1 MAKFGVI
8 NWCFTGTCDN
18 RSRALA
24 QAFFGI
30 KIIIIYSV
38 SWAIVRNHAVT
49 FAMVLI
55 PVEVGWT
62 VDWSALTSAVINMG
76 VEEEVVRAL
85 LGAADTLADAF
96 VENKAIGALGGCA
109 LACAVVD
116 VKELTVRACVSNGW
130 VAFTLAGLVVPV
142 EVRLARLGTGWF
154 SADAVANLGI
164 EVVRSGAFARRA
176 FAATSFRIK
185 VLVREAFVVAAC
197 ALAFAVGLVPFE
209 AFGASQGLAFTFTDV
224 LIPDVTCVGAV
235 LNDALKFASSD
246 VPGVLLGFRRV
257 LLRLADA

>member
-1 MAKFGVI
+1 
-8 NWCFTGTCDN
+8 
-18 RSRALA
+18 
-24 QAFFGI
+24 
-30 KIIIIYSV
+30 
-38 SWAIVRNHAVT
+38 
-49 FAMVLI
+49 MVLI

-96 VENKAIGALGGCA
+96 VENKAIGALCGCA

-116 VKELTVRACVSNGW
+116 VKELLTVHACVSNGW

-164 EVVRSGAFARRA
+164 EVVRSGAFTRCAQ
-176 FAATSFRIK
+176 AATSFRIK
-185 VLVREAFVVAAC
+185 VLVHVAFVVTAC

-224 LIPDVTCVGAV
+224 LVPDVTCVRAV
-235 LNDALKFASSD
+235 LNDALKFALSD